1 MINELFIT
9 LNDRFFFQ
17 RMNSKQGFTGNARIR
32 DFEGRRAMEINADAY
47 SILELLDKGC
57 SVQQT
62 VATLAA
68 KFDMD
73 PQTMGA
79 VVDQVVQSAVRIG
92 LASVS
97 QAPVEDRVSVIPPC
111 FDSGF
116 VSPLKEVFIELLSK
130 CNLECKHCYGSFGP
144 SEGDMLSK
152 EQVFSVLDQLFDM
165 QCPEVKFTGGEP
177 FLHPDFMDILD
188 YAHSKNFTVMVLT
201 NGTLVTPAKVEAIK
215 KMGQTSFHISLDGHE
230 PEIHDNFR
238 GMKGAFQRTLDCIHM
253 LNDAGFGIKVVHSLH
268 RQNSQYLEQMM
279 DFAEEMDLPL
289 TFGQVYR
296 FGRCE
301 SNVED
306 VYLDAASYR
315 DVFRGVRKRM
325 KANGKLKDDY
335 QPSPRPANGFIE
347 RCEAGRDK
355 FAVRP
360 NGELTPCISFP
371 HLPQFVFGTLQQG
384 PIVDT
389 FRAYDRHGMLG
400 DVNALS
406 IKKCSQCD
414 IVADCKAGCLAV
426 SFVETGKFDEVD
438 AFTCVKERVMRC
450 NE

>member
-1 MINELFIT
+1 MTNELYIT
-9 LNDRFFFQ
+9 LSHRFFFQ
-17 RMNSKQGFTGNARIR
+17 RMLSKEGFAGNARVK
-32 DFEGRRAMEINADAY
+32 DFDGIKAMEINADAY

-57 SVQQT
+57 SIQQT
-62 VATLAA
+62 VSTLAA
-68 KFDMD
+68 KYDTE
-73 PQTMGA
+73 PKIMGA
-79 VVDQVVQSAVRIG
+79 AVDQVVQSAMRIG
-92 LASVS
+92 LASMS
-97 QAPVEDRVSVIPPC
+97 QTPVKDRASVIPPC

-144 SEGDMLSK
+144 GEGDILSK
-152 EQVFSVLDQLFDM
+152 EQVFAVLDQLRDM

-177 FLHPDFMDILD
+177 FLHPDFLEILD
-188 YAHSKNFTVMVLT
+188 YAHQKNFTVMVLT
-201 NGTLVTPAKVEAIK
+201 NGTLITPAKVEAMK
-215 KMGQTSFHISLDGHE
+215 KMGQTTFHISLDGHK
-230 PEIHDNFR
+230 PDIHDDFR
-238 GMKGAFQRTLDCIHM
+238 GMKGAFKRTLDCIHM
-253 LNDAGFGIKVVHSLH
+253 LGEAGFGIKVVHSLH
-268 RQNSQYLEQMM
+268 KQNSQYLEEMM
-279 DFAEEMDLPL
+279 DFSDENKLPL

-306 VYLDAASYR
+306 VYLDAAAYR
-315 DVFRGVRKRM
+315 DVYRGVRKRM
-325 KANGKLKDDY
+325 IANGQLKDDY
-335 QPSPRPANGFIE
+335 QPTARPENGFIE

-371 HLPQFVFGTLQQG
+371 HLPRFVFGTLEQG

-389 FRAYDRHGMLG
+389 FRAYDRHAMLG

-406 IKKCSQCD
+406 IKKCGQCD

-438 AFTCVKERVMRC
+438 AFTCVKERVIRC